1 MSIAKDD
8 YRVASKLAHLR
19 RIGERVRAGEASQV
33 EAYALALVLRDELLA
48 LGWDTTLGEDGFTVV
63 LTEHE
68 EAEK

>member
-1 MSIAKDD
+1 MKVSKDD
-8 YRVASKLAHLR
+8 YRVTSRLAHLR
-19 RIGERVRAGEASQV
+19 HIGERVRTGEASQV
-33 EAYALALVLRDELLA
+33 EAYALALILRDELLA